1 MNCVFSIIVPVYNA
15 EKYMNQCIDSLVNQ
29 DVKSC
34 EYEIILVNDGSTD
47 SSLTIMRE
55 YEKKCERVMVLDQSN
70 RGVATARNLGIKH
83 ARGSYILFV
92 DSDDWIAENTL
103 SVMYEWVL
111 KEELDIVMFNYARH
125 HEQESSVQK
134 NVVGHAVKRVGV
146 DKDAMTYMSYN
157 YIWDKLYKKSI
168 IIENELSFRKD
179 VHFGEDT
186 LFLCEYL
193 MHVNKIVLE
202 EKCLYNYRE
211 STGASLSNKYVPEMD
226 YTVERIWQLHKQIE
240 QRTPGFMQVAEER
253 SYYGTMCVQV
263 IYNMYHVDSKFHM
276 KERYEKLKQFFEL
289 ELYDSIMKE
298 KPYNIGKKYI
308 VFFYKYKN
316 AMLLDI
322 GLSVLKFAKKLRA
335 MSK

>member
-29 DVKSC
+29 EVKSC

-47 SSLTIMRE
+47 SSLSIMRE
-55 YEKKCERVMVLDQSN
+55 YEKKCERVTVVDQSN
-70 RGVATARNLGIKH
+70 QGVATARNLGIEH
-83 ARGSYILFV
+83 ARGNYIFFV
-92 DSDDWIAENTL
+92 DSDDWIEKNTL

-111 KEELDIVMFNYARH
+111 KEEPDIVMFNYARNC
-125 HEQESSVQK
+125 EQERSVQK
-134 NVVGHAVKRVGV
+134 NVVGHAVKTVGV

-168 IIENELSFRKD
+168 ILENELSFRKD

-202 EKCLYNYRE
+202 ENCLYNYRE
-211 STGASLSNKYVPEMD
+211 SAEISLSNKYVPEMD

-240 QRTPGFMQVAEER
+240 QRAPGFMQVAEER

-263 IYNMYHVDSKFHM
+263 IYNMYHVDSHVHM
-276 KERYEKLKQFFEL
+276 KERKENLKRFFGL

-298 KPYNIGKKYI
+298 KPYNIVKKYI
-308 VFFYKYKN
+308 VFFYRYKN

-322 GLSVLKFAKKLRA
+322 GLSMLRLVKKLIVMLR
-335 MSK
+335 